1 MPTVSVIM
9 GIYNCEKTLS
19 DAIDSIINQTY
30 SDWELI
36 MCDDGSTDNTYQIA
50 TKYSE
55 KDNRITVIKNDT
67 NSGLAF
73 SLNHCL
79 KYAKGEYVAR
89 MDADDI
95 SLPNRF
101 EKQVAFL
108 NKNNDFDVVGSCIQL
123 FDGTND
129 LNVRKVKEI
138 PEKKDLIKGAPHAHP
153 TIMMRKIV
161 YDKLDGYTVSK
172 RTQRCE
178 DLDMWFRFYSAG
190 YRGYNLQM
198 PLLKY
203 RESLNDYN
211 KRTLK
216 SALTIS
222 QTTFIGYKM
231 IKCPFIYY
239 IYIVK
244 PIISA
249 LLPNKVMYYYHKKVC
264 K

>member
-108 NKNNDFDVVGSCIQL
+108 NK
-123 FDGTND
+123 
-129 LNVRKVKEI
+129 
-138 PEKKDLIKGAPHAHP
+138 
-153 TIMMRKIV
+153 
-161 YDKLDGYTVSK
+161 
-172 RTQRCE
+172 TQ
-178 DLDMWFRFYSAG
+178 
-190 YRGYNLQM
+190 
-198 PLLKY
+198 
-203 RESLNDYN
+203 
-211 KRTLK
+211 
-216 SALTIS
+216 
-222 QTTFIGYKM
+222 
-231 IKCPFIYY
+231 
-239 IYIVK
+239 
-244 PIISA
+244 
-249 LLPNKVMYYYHKKVC
+249 
-264 K
+264 